1 VPEASAKTAME
12 MSYVERQRMLKLVG
26 VTLTGATLE
35 TIAALAA
42 QSPANQNQA
51 AKNRDGRCFPNIG
64 LPD

>member
-1 VPEASAKTAME
+1 ME
-12 MSYVERQRMLKLVG
+12 MSYVERQRMLKLMG

-42 QSPANQNQA
+42 QSPANKNQA

-64 LPD
+64 LPG